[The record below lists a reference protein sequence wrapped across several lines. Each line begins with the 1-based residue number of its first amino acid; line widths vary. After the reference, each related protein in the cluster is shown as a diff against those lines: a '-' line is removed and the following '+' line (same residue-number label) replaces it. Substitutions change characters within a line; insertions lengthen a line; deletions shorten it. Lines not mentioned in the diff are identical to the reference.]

1 MYSNC
6 GGILLFTKKIFAGDF
21 LMKFVKL
28 TVRIA
33 FFVLIVSTLIPFSY
47 AKAIET
53 PQDNAGILASELPD
67 EQPVGNQDT
76 HTDTVERDNF
86 DIASLLSLLGVGL
99 LKFIDDKLKI
109 KLTDKFETYKKY
121 LITVTII
128 FVSLET
134 AIAICYFG
142 KLGSVS
148 FGNLKNLFL
157 GLIPV
162 VFCILT
168 LITEKNES
176 NPIILSQDEL
186 EIRINDFT
194 SSGMSPLGMIVGD
207 MDFFG
212 KVYNSKSKKKRAK
225 DDITT
230 NSQIRAL
237 IDNNIDCI
245 EIVCKIPTTNDAKRR
260 IGYLLEE
267 FENRFHIRFF
277 DENKFPIPQMRG
289 RIMYKQNQQ
298 VVVITKKIR
307 KPSKYEYSEYAVS
320 SLPGGLFADLW
331 HTVWKCSS
339 DCTEIIE
346 NCKEAY
352 ITYVGKQRENV

>member
-1 MYSNC
+1 
-6 GGILLFTKKIFAGDF
+6 
-21 LMKFVKL
+21 MKFVNL
-28 TVRIA
+28 TVWIA
-33 FFVLIVSTLIPFSY
+33 SFVLVVNIFIPFSC
-47 AKAIET
+47 AEAIGD
-53 PQDNAGILASELPD
+53 PQDNTGILASELPVK
-67 EQPVGNQDT
+67 QPVGNQDT

-109 KLTDKFETYKKY
+109 KLKNKFKTYKKC
-121 LITVTII
+121 LITATI
-128 FVSLET
+128 FFGGLEA
-134 AIAICYFG
+134 AIVICYFG
-142 KLGSVS
+142 KLGPAS

-157 GLIPV
+157 GLIPF

-168 LITEKNES
+168 LFTEKNES
-176 NPIILSQDEL
+176 NPIILSQEKL

-212 KVYNSKSKKKRAK
+212 KVYNNSGSKKKRAK

-230 NSQIRAL
+230 NSQIQAL
-237 IDNNIDCI
+237 IDNNVDRI

-267 FENRFHIRFF
+267 FEDRFQIRFF
-277 DENKFPIPQMRG
+277 DEKKFPIPQMRG
-289 RIMYKQNQQ
+289 RIMYKQNEQ
-298 VVVITKKIR
+298 VVVITKKIK

-331 HTVWKCSS
+331 NTVWNCSA
-339 DCTEIIE
+339 DNPKIIE

-352 ITYVGKQRENV
+352 INYVGKQRENV